1 MKIRIKFSK
10 KTKEVPNRLRKRLFR
25 LLRHR
30 RSLLLRT
37 NLARTLRRYARMEA
51 GRALTLLAKFTHFQ
65 LSIRPRIR
73 LIAAFTL
80 ILMFALLATSK
91 AAGFVHAK
99 EGEIKI
105 NGQPI
110 LIAQK
115 NEVDPAPA
123 QMEGAILSKQSP
135 FNFVRPARG
144 YISQGFKWYHRGV
157 DITDDFGAPI
167 RPLGSGKVEFAGYMP
182 DGHGNSVI
190 VDHGDGL
197 KSLYAHM
204 SRIYVGVGNE
214 VNSDINLGSIGLTG
228 RTTGPHVH
236 VEVWDNAISVDPAKL
251 LPE

>member
-1 MKIRIKFSK
+1 
-10 KTKEVPNRLRKRLFR
+10 
-25 LLRHR
+25 
-30 RSLLLRT
+30 
-37 NLARTLRRYARMEA
+37 MEA
-51 GRALTLLAKFTHFQ
+51 GRALSTLAKFTHFQ

-80 ILMFALLATSK
+80 ILMFALLATGK
-91 AAGFVHAK
+91 AASFVHAK

-105 NGQPI
+105 NGQQI
-110 LIAQK
+110 LVAQK
-115 NEVDPAPA
+115 NEVHPAPA

-144 YISQGFKWYHRGV
+144 YISQGFNWYHRGT
-157 DITDDFGAPI
+157 DITDDLGAPI

-197 KSLYAHM
+197 ESLYAHM

-214 VNSDINLGSIGLTG
+214 VNSDMALGAIGLTG

-236 VEVWDNAISVDPAKL
+236 VEVEDNGISVDPAKL
-251 LPE
+251 LPN

>member
-1 MKIRIKFSK
+1 MKLKIRTNKL
-10 KTKEVPNRLRKRLFR
+10 KEVPHRLRRKAYR
-25 LLRHR
+25 LLRHNK
-30 RSLLLRT
+30 SVLLRT
-37 NLARTLRRYARMEA
+37 RQARTVKRLSRMEV
-51 GRALTLLAKFTHFQ
+51 GRALRMLAKFAHFQ

-91 AAGFVHAK
+91 AASFVHAK

-105 NGQPI
+105 NGQQI
-110 LIAQK
+110 LVAQK
-115 NEVDPAPA
+115 NEASPAPA
-123 QMEGAILSKQSP
+123 QMEGAVLSKQSP

-144 YISQGFKWYHRGV
+144 YISQGFNWYHRGV

-167 RPLGSGKVEFAGYMP
+167 RPLGSGKVEFTGFMP

-214 VNSDINLGSIGLTG
+214 VNSDTAIGTIGLTG

-236 VEVWDNAISVDPAKL
+236 VEVYDNGISVDPAKL

>member
-1 MKIRIKFSK
+1 MKINIRLSK
-10 KTKEVPNRLRKRLFR
+10 KTKEVPSRLRRKAYR
-25 LLRHR
+25 LLRYNK
-30 RSLLLRT
+30 SVLLKTPLV
-37 NLARTLRRYARMEA
+37 RTLKRYARMEL
-51 GRALTLLAKFTHFQ
+51 GRALKLFARFATFQ

-73 LIAAFTL
+73 LIAAVTL
-80 ILMFALLATSK
+80 ILMLSLAATNRM
-91 AAGFVHAK
+91 AGFVNAK

-105 NGQPI
+105 NGQQI
-110 LIAQK
+110 LVAQE
-115 NEVDPAPA
+115 NQVDPAPA

-135 FNFVRPARG
+135 FNFVRLERG
-144 YISQGFKWYHRGV
+144 YISQGFNWYHRGV

-214 VNSDINLGSIGLTG
+214 VNSDVTLGSIGLTG

-236 VEVWDNAISVDPAKL
+236 VEVEDNGISVDPAKL